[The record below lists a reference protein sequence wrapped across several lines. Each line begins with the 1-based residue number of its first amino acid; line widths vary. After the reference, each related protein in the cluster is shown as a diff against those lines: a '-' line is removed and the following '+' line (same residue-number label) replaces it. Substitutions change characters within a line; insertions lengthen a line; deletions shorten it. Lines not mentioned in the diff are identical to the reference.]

1 MRRFCIQLFVPQ
13 APQSSPYR
21 RAESDIQLAIP
32 STHASAE
39 WEVVLMK
46 RKLILIVLAS
56 MMLTGCKQYVEEDN
70 IDKNNKTNVSSEPGD
85 EASDNIYMS
94 LTDIKESKDKVM
106 QAAYDGKWSNLK
118 FDKISPEIA
127 EGYSEVYN
135 IKGYDGDTYRNLDGI
150 DLAKEQLKFIE
161 HYADDY
167 PDGVFRLFDF
177 EKGTEYNDY
186 SYEEF
191 MALLEKGDFSYQT
204 KGQYQ
209 ITYMAKRIDELHPS
223 AYVATFEN
231 VGVSRV
237 DKCKISDTALEPM
250 IESGEYTGGGIPGM
264 NDWFLDT
271 EKVYYANATD
281 GSLDDKWMLLDGEMS
296 VRECIEF
303 VESYLKNEI
312 PLDSKPYL
320 EPNVYLVR
328 VLKVTDDVYAYSC
341 MVNRRIYGMTTEAC
355 PSSFGNSPEGVYLE
369 MGLTE
374 IIERNQI
381 DTMSEINL
389 NQEFET
395 TGEPI
400 EKILSL
406 EGAFNKLSDW
416 IGDNSSYTIHS
427 VDLGCNI
434 LLKDWTGKPVWRI
447 VATNN
452 NDNRDYIF
460 EIDCVTEKVWSR
472 KKKVY

>member
-1 MRRFCIQLFVPQ
+1 
-13 APQSSPYR
+13 
-21 RAESDIQLAIP
+21 
-32 STHASAE
+32 
-39 WEVVLMK
+39 MK
-46 RKLILIVLAS
+46 RKLLLIVLAS

-70 IDKNNKTNVSSEPGD
+70 IDKNNKTNVSSEAGD
-85 EASDNIYMS
+85 EVSDNRFMS
-94 LTDIKESKDKVM
+94 LTDIQKSKDEVM
-106 QAAYDGKWSNLK
+106 QEAYDGKWSNLK
-118 FDKISPEIA
+118 FDKINPEIA
-127 EGYSEVYN
+127 EGYSDIYS
-135 IKGYDGDTYRNLDGI
+135 IKGDVSQYNYKNLDGI
-150 DLAKEQLKFIE
+150 ELAREQLKFIE

-167 PDGVFRLFDF
+167 PNGVFRLFNF
-177 EKGTEYNDY
+177 EKGTEYDDY

-191 MALLEKGDFSYQT
+191 MAMLEKGDLSYQT

-209 ITYMAKRIDELHPS
+209 ITYMAERKDELHPQ
-223 AYVATFEN
+223 AYVASLAD
-231 VGVSRV
+231 VGVDMV

-250 IESGEYTGGGIPGM
+250 IESGEYTGGGVPGM
-264 NDWFLDT
+264 NEWFLDT

-303 VESYLKNEI
+303 VENYLKNEI

-355 PSSFGNSPEGVYLE
+355 PASFGNTPLGVYLE

-374 IIERNQI
+374 IIEHNKI
-381 DTMSEINL
+381 DTMASIYL

-395 TGEPI
+395 IGEPI

-427 VDLGCNI
+427 VDLGYYI
-434 LLKDWTGKPVWRI
+434 LQKDLTGKPVWRI

-452 NDNRDYIF
+452 NDKQDYIF
-460 EIDCVTEKVWSR
+460 EIDCVTEKVGSR
-472 KKKVY
+472 RKKVY

>member
-1 MRRFCIQLFVPQ
+1 
-13 APQSSPYR
+13 
-21 RAESDIQLAIP
+21 
-32 STHASAE
+32 
-39 WEVVLMK
+39 MK

-70 IDKNNKTNVSSEPGD
+70 VDKSNISSEVNN
-85 EASDNIYMS
+85 ETSDNRYMS

-150 DLAKEQLKFIE
+150 DLAREQLKFIE
-161 HYADDY
+161 YYADDF
-167 PDGVFRLFDF
+167 PNGVFRLFNF
-177 EKGTEYNDY
+177 EEGVEYNDY

-191 MALLEKGDFSYQT
+191 LALLEKGDFSYQT

-209 ITYMAKRIDELHPS
+209 ITYMAKRKDELHPP

-231 VGVSRV
+231 VGVSTV
-237 DKCKISDTALEPM
+237 NKSKISDTALEPM
-250 IESGEYTGGGIPGM
+250 IASGEYTGGGIPGM
-264 NDWFLDT
+264 NEWFLDT

-355 PSSFGNSPEGVYLE
+355 PASFGNTPLGVYLE

-374 IIERNQI
+374 IIEHNKI
-381 DTMSEINL
+381 DTMASIYL

-395 TGEPI
+395 IGEPI

-406 EGAFNKLSDW
+406 EGAFNKLSEW

-427 VDLGCNI
+427 VDLGYYI
-434 LLKDWTGKPVWRI
+434 LQKDLTGKPVWRI

-452 NDNRDYIF
+452 NDKQDYIF
-460 EIDCVTEKVWSR
+460 EIDCVTEKVGSR
-472 KKKVY
+472 RKKVY